1 MIRRLLDLLQRPLTR
16 HGVREASRIEQRR
29 QSLCRGD
36 FIGTELSFEADE
48 FGLHVKPSAT
58 VESRFRAA
66 QGAA

>member
-1 MIRRLLDLLQRPLTR
+1 MIRRLLQLLQRPLSR
-16 HGVREASRIEQRR
+16 DAVREPALIEDRCQP
-29 QSLCRGD
+29 LCRGD

-48 FGLHVKPSAT
+48 FGLHVKPSAS